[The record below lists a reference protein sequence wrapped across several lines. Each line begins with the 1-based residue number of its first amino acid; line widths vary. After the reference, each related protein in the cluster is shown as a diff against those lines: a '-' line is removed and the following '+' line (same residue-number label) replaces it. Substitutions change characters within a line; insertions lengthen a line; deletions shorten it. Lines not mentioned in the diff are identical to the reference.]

1 MKKTAIFL
9 LITAL
14 LLSLCACVE
23 STTVSTAEST
33 AESSEP
39 QQSEESSAAIISLST
54 DTILKSYDTKN
65 ISTNASEITDDEAF
79 ILASKLYF
87 ELVDIVKE
95 FYGFPVSLGYET
107 PEGGISASEPY
118 FAKVIET
125 LAPKNISDI
134 KFKNNV
140 DQINSVLEKYLSKD
154 FIALAFNLEEPCPIY
169 LKDGELYRTIYEPLT
184 MHVAADLKAGRI
196 LSREKG
202 IVRYAY
208 PVYFINYDTHV
219 PEPNYRHVGDNVM
232 YNYVDFV
239 YENGIWKANDFRF
252 CGPIYNSTHFP
263 AGEAKIT
270 ADDFFGAKQEADI
283 EGVRV
288 VLSEGIKAEITISGT
303 TLSSELK
310 NKSAKIK
317 EIKKSGDNIFVTFTG
332 VLGNDETIVI
342 SESKK
347 EIISQFLSQGFCTKD
362 DEWYYLK
369 LDSENFLCDLLD
381 KNGTAIHG
389 FAVVRYKSNMAEGY
403 SLYEIA
409 SIASVELI
417 DNEFKVTFETI
428 AENAENA
435 K

>member
-9 LITAL
+9 LIAAL
-14 LLSLCACVE
+14 LLSPCACVE
-23 STTVSTAEST
+23 STTVST

-39 QQSEESSAAIISLST
+39 QQSEESSKPFVSTISI
-54 DTILKSYDTKN
+54 DTVLQTYDTKN

-87 ELVDIVKE
+87 ELVDIAKE
-95 FYGFPVSLGYET
+95 FYGFPYYLNYEM
-107 PEGGISASEPY
+107 PEGGISASQLPY
-118 FAKVIET
+118 HSKVIEISD
-125 LAPKNISDI
+125 PKNISDI
-134 KFKNNV
+134 KFKNDVN
-140 DQINSVLEKYLSKD
+140 QINSVLEKYLSKD

-169 LKDGELYRTIYEPLT
+169 LKDGELYRTSYEPLT

-219 PEPNYRHVGDNVM
+219 PEPNYRHVGDNVL

-263 AGEAKIT
+263 AGKAKIT

-288 VLSEGIKAEITISGT
+288 VLSEGTKAEITISGT

-369 LDSENFLCDLLD
+369 LDSENYLCDLLD

-389 FAVVRYKSNMAEGY
+389 FGVVRYKSNTAEGY

-417 DNEFKVTFETI
+417 DNEFKVTFETV
-428 AENAENA
+428 AENAE
-435 K
+435 KDK